1 MAGIN
6 STEGINNFT
15 KEAQMANALILWSS
29 RIGETVKIGELIAKG
44 LREAGCEADIRDV
57 AYVESEAEVTG
68 YDALVLGSSTYIGEM
83 NQPMKKFLFMVE
95 KSDLSGVV
103 GGAFGAFGW
112 SGEAPRRIFNTMKHI
127 FKMKMVSGPLLLKSA
142 SQDGAETMAQ
152 EYAREIA
159 DLIG

>member
-95 KSDLSGVV
+95 KIRSQ
-103 GGAFGAFGW
+103 W
-112 SGEAPRRIFNTMKHI
+112 CRRWCFRCFRMEWGSTPAYFQHH
-127 FKMKMVSGPLLLKSA
+127 
-142 SQDGAETMAQ
+142 ETHF
-152 EYAREIA
+152 
-159 DLIG
+159 